1 MSWPPVAPPVSYIE
15 PVFRPPSEANSLI
28 LQVTNGCSWN
38 RCTFC
43 EMYIDPQKKFKPKDE
58 ALLLEEIM
66 RCGQQLPGIRR
77 VFLGDGDPMVL
88 SFQRLK
94 TILEAIRTY
103 LPGVTRVSTYAL
115 PANLKR
121 KTVEELKAL
130 RELGLKL
137 IYVGAESG
145 DDEVLRCIDKGET
158 FATTRDSLLKAQL
171 AGIKTSV
178 MLINGVGGIRMSEQ
192 HALASARLINAVQ
205 PDYLATLV
213 LFSRR
218 GNTRVAEGF
227 YGDFTPLNQRQLF
240 QEMELFLSNLTLEKT
255 IFRSDHASNFLVLKG
270 VLNRDLDAMLQQLRI
285 AIETPDRVF
294 LRQDYQR
301 GL

>member
-1 MSWPPVAPPVSYIE
+1 MPISYIE
-15 PVFRPPSEANSLI
+15 PVYRPPSEANSLI

-43 EMYIDPQKKFKPKDE
+43 EMYIDPQKKFKPKNE
-58 ALLLEEIM
+58 AVLLEEIR
-66 RCGQQLPGIRR
+66 RCGQQLPGVRR

-88 SFQRLK
+88 SFRRLK
-94 TILEAIRTY
+94 TILEAIRTH
-103 LPGVTRVSTYAL
+103 LPNVTRVSTYAL
-115 PANLKR
+115 PSNLKH
-121 KTVEELKAL
+121 KSVEELQQL
-130 RELGLKL
+130 RELGLSL

-145 DDEVLRCIDKGET
+145 DDEILRCIDKGET
-158 FATTRDSLLKAQL
+158 FQTTAESLLKAKE

-178 MLINGVGGIRMSEQ
+178 MLINGLGGTRMSNQ
-192 HALASARLINAVQ
+192 HALSSAKLINRVQ

-218 GNTRVAEGF
+218 GNQRVAQGF
-227 YGDFTPLNQRQLF
+227 GGDFTALNQRQLF
-240 QEMELFLSNLTLEKT
+240 EEMELFLSNLRLEKT

-270 VLNRDLDAMLQQLRI
+270 VLNRDLEMMLKQLRS

>member
-15 PVFRPPSEANSLI
+15 PVFRPPSEASSLI

-43 EMYIDPQKKFKPKDE
+43 EMYIDPQKKFKPKSEDR
-58 ALLLEEIM
+58 LLGEII
-66 RCGQQLPGIRR
+66 RCGQQLPGVRR

-88 SFQRLK
+88 SFRRLK

-103 LPGVTRVSTYAL
+103 MPSVTRVSTYAL
-115 PANLKR
+115 PANLKH
-121 KTVEELKAL
+121 KTVEELQVL

-145 DDEVLRCIDKGET
+145 DDEVLRCIDKGES
-158 FATTRDSLLKAQL
+158 FATTRDGLLKAKQ

-178 MLINGVGGIRMSEQ
+178 MLINGLGGERMSEQ
-192 HALASARLINAVQ
+192 HALASAQLVNAVQ

-218 GNTRVAEGF
+218 GNQRIAVG
-227 YGDFTPLNQRQLF
+227 YDGDFTPLTQRQLF

-270 VLNRDLDAMLQQLRI
+270 VLNRDLDALLRQLRA
-285 AIETPDRVF
+285 AIETPDRVS

>member
-1 MSWPPVAPPVSYIE
+1 MPPVSYIE
-15 PVFRPPSEANSLI
+15 PVYRPPSEANSLI

-43 EMYIDPQKKFKPKDE
+43 EMYIDPQKKFKPKSE
-58 ALLLEEIM
+58 AELLEEIR
-66 RCGQQLPGIRR
+66 RCGQQFPGVRR

-88 SFQRLK
+88 SFRRLK
-94 TILEAIRTY
+94 TILDAIRTH
-103 LPGVTRVSTYAL
+103 LPNVTRVSTYAL
-115 PANLKR
+115 PSNLKR
-121 KTVEELKAL
+121 KSVEELQQL
-130 RELGLKL
+130 RELGLTL

-158 FATTRDSLLKAQL
+158 LQTTAESLLKAKQ

-178 MLINGVGGIRMSEQ
+178 MLINGIGGTRMSKQ
-192 HALASARLINAVQ
+192 HALSSAKLVNLVQ

-218 GNTRVAEGF
+218 GNQRVAEGF
-227 YGDFTPLNQRQLF
+227 GGDFTALNQRQLF
-240 QEMELFLSNLTLEKT
+240 EEMELFLSQLKLQKT

-270 VLNRDLDAMLQQLRI
+270 VLNRDLDTMLRQLRR

-294 LRQDYQR
+294 LRQDSQR

>member
-1 MSWPPVAPPVSYIE
+1 MSGSPVSPPVSYIE
-15 PVFRPPSEANSLI
+15 PLFRPPSEANSLI

-43 EMYIDPQKKFKPKDE
+43 EMYIDPQKQFKLKSE
-58 ALLLEEIM
+58 TLLLDEIV
-66 RCGQQLPGIRR
+66 RCGQQLSGVRR
-77 VFLGDGDPMVL
+77 VFLGDGDAMVL
-88 SFQRLK
+88 SFRRLK
-94 TILEAIRTY
+94 TILEAIRTH
-103 LPGVTRVSTYAL
+103 LPGVTRVSAYAL
-115 PANLKR
+115 PSNLKH
-121 KTVEELKAL
+121 KTVEELQSL
-130 RELGLKL
+130 RDLGLTL

-158 FATTRDSLLKAQL
+158 FQSTVDGLLKARQ

-178 MLINGVGGIRMSEQ
+178 MLINGLGGVRMSEQ
-192 HALASARLINAVQ
+192 HARASAKLINAVQ
-205 PDYLATLV
+205 PEYLATLV

-218 GNTRVAEGF
+218 GNRRVSEGF
-227 YGDFTPLNQRQLF
+227 GDDFTPLNQRQLF
-240 QEMELFLSNLTLEKT
+240 QEMEMFLSDLRLKGT

-270 VLNRDLDAMLQQLRI
+270 VLNRDLDAMLMQLRT
-285 AIETPDRVF
+285 AIETPERVF

>member
-1 MSWPPVAPPVSYIE
+1 
-15 PVFRPPSEANSLI
+15 
-28 LQVTNGCSWN
+28 
-38 RCTFC
+38 
-43 EMYIDPQKKFKPKDE
+43 
-58 ALLLEEIM
+58 
-66 RCGQQLPGIRR
+66 
-77 VFLGDGDPMVL
+77 MVL
-88 SFQRLK
+88 SFRRLK

-103 LPGVTRVSTYAL
+103 MPSVTRVSTYAL
-115 PANLKR
+115 PANLKH
-121 KTVEELKAL
+121 KTVEELQVL

-145 DDEVLRCIDKGET
+145 DDEVLRCIDKGES
-158 FATTRDSLLKAQL
+158 FATTRDGLLKAKQ

-178 MLINGVGGIRMSEQ
+178 MLINGLGGERMSEQ
-192 HALASARLINAVQ
+192 HALASAQLVNAVQ

-218 GNTRVAEGF
+218 GNQRIAVG
-227 YGDFTPLNQRQLF
+227 YDGDFTPLTQRQLF

-255 IFRSDHASNFLVLKG
+255 IFRTDHASNFLVLKG
-270 VLNRDLDAMLQQLRI
+270 VLNRDLDALLRQLRA
-285 AIETPDRVF
+285 AIETPDRVS

>member
-1 MSWPPVAPPVSYIE
+1 MSYSMPISYIE
-15 PVFRPPSEANSLI
+15 PVYRPPSEANSLI

-43 EMYIDPQKKFKPKDE
+43 EMYIDPQKKFKPKNE
-58 ALLLEEIM
+58 AVLLEEIR
-66 RCGQQLPGIRR
+66 RCGQQLPGVRR

-88 SFQRLK
+88 SFRRLK
-94 TILEAIRTY
+94 TILEAIRTH
-103 LPGVTRVSTYAL
+103 LPNVTRVSTYAL
-115 PANLKR
+115 PSNLKH
-121 KTVEELKAL
+121 KSVEELQQL
-130 RELGLKL
+130 RELGLSL

-145 DDEVLRCIDKGET
+145 DDEILRCIDKGET
-158 FATTRDSLLKAQL
+158 FQTTAESLLKAKE

-178 MLINGVGGIRMSEQ
+178 MLINGLGGTRMSNQ
-192 HALASARLINAVQ
+192 HALSSAKLINRVQ

-218 GNTRVAEGF
+218 GNQRVAQGF
-227 YGDFTPLNQRQLF
+227 GGDFTALNQRQLF
-240 QEMELFLSNLTLEKT
+240 EEMELFLSNLRLEKT

-270 VLNRDLDAMLQQLRI
+270 VLNRDLEMMLKQLRS

>member
-1 MSWPPVAPPVSYIE
+1 MSWPPVSYIE
-15 PVFRPPSEANSLI
+15 PVFRPPSEASSLI

-43 EMYIDPQKKFKPKDE
+43 EMYIDPQKKFKPKSEDR
-58 ALLLEEIM
+58 LLGEII
-66 RCGQQLPGIRR
+66 RCGQQLPGVRR

-88 SFQRLK
+88 SFRRLK

-103 LPGVTRVSTYAL
+103 MPSVTRVSTYAL
-115 PANLKR
+115 PANLKH
-121 KTVEELKAL
+121 KTVEELQVL

-145 DDEVLRCIDKGET
+145 DNEVLRCIDKGES
-158 FATTRDSLLKAQL
+158 FATTRDGLLKAKQ

-178 MLINGVGGIRMSEQ
+178 MLINGLGGERMSEQ
-192 HALASARLINAVQ
+192 HALASAQLVNAVQ

-218 GNTRVAEGF
+218 GNQRIAVG
-227 YGDFTPLNQRQLF
+227 YDGDFTPLTQRQLF

-255 IFRSDHASNFLVLKG
+255 IFRTDHASNFLVLKG
-270 VLNRDLDAMLQQLRI
+270 VLNRDLDALLRQLRA
-285 AIETPDRVF
+285 AIETPDRVS

>member
-1 MSWPPVAPPVSYIE
+1 MPPVSYIE
-15 PVFRPPSEANSLI
+15 PLFRPPSEANSLI

-58 ALLLEEIM
+58 TVLLEEIR
-66 RCGQQLPGIRR
+66 RCGQQLSGVRR

-88 SFQRLK
+88 SFRRLK

-103 LPGVTRVSTYAL
+103 LPSVTRISTYAL
-115 PANLKR
+115 PANLKH
-121 KTVEELKAL
+121 KTVEELQAL
-130 RELGLKL
+130 RELGLSL

-158 FATTRDSLLKAQL
+158 FASTREGLLKAKQ

-178 MLINGVGGIRMSEQ
+178 MLINGLGGLRMTEQ
-192 HALASARLINAVQ
+192 HALGSARLINAVQ

-227 YGDFTPLNQRQLF
+227 GGDFTPLSQRQLF
-240 QEMELFLSNLTLEKT
+240 EEMALFLSNLTLEKT
-255 IFRSDHASNFLVLKG
+255 IFRSDHASNFLPLKG
-270 VLNRDLDAMLQQLRI
+270 VLNRDLGAMLAQLKA

>member
-1 MSWPPVAPPVSYIE
+1 MTMSWPPVSYIE
-15 PVFRPPSEANSLI
+15 PVFRPPSEASSLI

-43 EMYIDPQKKFKPKDE
+43 EMYIDPQKKFKPKSEDR
-58 ALLLEEIM
+58 LLGEII
-66 RCGQQLPGIRR
+66 RCGQQLPGVRR

-88 SFQRLK
+88 SFRRLK

-103 LPGVTRVSTYAL
+103 MPSVTRVSTYAL
-115 PANLKR
+115 PANLKH
-121 KTVEELKAL
+121 KTVEELQVL

-145 DDEVLRCIDKGET
+145 DNEVLRCIDKGES
-158 FATTRDSLLKAQL
+158 FATTRDGLLKAKQ

-178 MLINGVGGIRMSEQ
+178 MLINGLGGERMSEQ
-192 HALASARLINAVQ
+192 HALASAQLVNAVQ

-218 GNTRVAEGF
+218 GNQRIAVG
-227 YGDFTPLNQRQLF
+227 YDGDFTPLTQRQLF

-255 IFRSDHASNFLVLKG
+255 IFRTDHASNFLVLKG
-270 VLNRDLDAMLQQLRI
+270 VLNRDLDALLRQLRA
-285 AIETPDRVF
+285 AIETPDRVS